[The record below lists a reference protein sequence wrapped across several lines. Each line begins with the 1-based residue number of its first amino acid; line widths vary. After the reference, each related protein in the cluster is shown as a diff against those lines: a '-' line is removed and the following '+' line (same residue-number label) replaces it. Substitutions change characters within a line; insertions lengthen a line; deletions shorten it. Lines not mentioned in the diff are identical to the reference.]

1 MFLSASTLYVVKLF
15 TLTVS
20 KCLCCFLGL
29 PSPDSTDHSP
39 LASDGLKAPR
49 RQEVD
54 TLTIVTASAGS
65 TLGALVVLLSVLICL
80 KRLARRQRI
89 RRHPSRSR
97 NYSDDDRIAFI
108 ATYTSDVHFILPS
121 YDEAMSQVE
130 RSPPP
135 FDLVMS
141 QGARRLT
148 NNNDVTNNETVSGSA
163 RETAAGIDNPS
174 ARIDSPSLEH
184 TSDLERQINIVSN
197 PLADGTNG
205 EAVHSQ
211 NEGAAGQN
219 EEDASYTVVAG
230 LPRSD
235 SCRSDLDSDSGAN
248 GSCPLIREAARG
260 VMV

>member
-1 MFLSASTLYVVKLF
+1 MWSNCLPSQFLNACAV
-15 TLTVS
+15 
-20 KCLCCFLGL
+20 FLVFL
-29 PSPDSTDHSP
+29 PSPDSTDTPSP
-39 LASDGLKAPR
+39 IVSNGLKAPHR
-49 RQEVD
+49 PQEVD

-80 KRLARRQRI
+80 KRLARRRRI

-148 NNNDVTNNETVSGSA
+148 NNNDVTNNETVLDSA

-184 TSDLERQINIVSN
+184 TSDSERQINIVSN

-219 EEDASYTVVAG
+219 EEDTSYTVVAG

-248 GSCPLIREAARG
+248 GSRPLIREAARG